1 MFPKKIPTLYH
12 AEECEDASVEPGDW
26 YTHYEIKPTRVLVGI
41 RLAAFLR
48 RHGFKQPSRR
58 DDLLLRENRA

>member
-26 YTHYEIKPTRVLVGI
+26 YTHYEIKPTRVLIGRALI
-41 RLAAFLR
+41 AFLR
-48 RHGFKQPSRR
+48 RHGFERPAAWEDR
-58 DDLLLRENRA
+58 LLKENRS